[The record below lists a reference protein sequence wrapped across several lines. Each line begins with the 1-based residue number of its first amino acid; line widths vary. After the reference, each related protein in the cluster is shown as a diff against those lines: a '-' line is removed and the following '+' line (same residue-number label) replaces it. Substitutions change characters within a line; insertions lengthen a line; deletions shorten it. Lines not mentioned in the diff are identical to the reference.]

1 MKVIGW
7 SSFDFDNFL
16 INFVAKKSL
25 LFRFIADHS
34 DPEEFQMKSL
44 GRGWGATVKVVGCN
58 NVAQICITE
67 SKKIVFSW
75 FQDIGNKS
83 ALSFTK
89 VLNFVH

>member
-1 MKVIGW
+1 
-7 SSFDFDNFL
+7 
-16 INFVAKKSL
+16 
-25 LFRFIADHS
+25 
-34 DPEEFQMKSL
+34 MKSL

-67 SKKIVFSW
+67 SKKKIVFSW

-89 VLNFVH
+89 PITLPIHLKYK